1 MTEPLRQIR
10 SSVRA
15 YELLVRAYPASF
27 RKEYADEMTLVFC
40 ELVTDA
46 WRRRGAVGLLLAWF
60 RVLGDLA
67 RTAPKE
73 HVHEMRRRLEMKRAA
88 LALLSVI
95 VAGFAY
101 SVFFF
106 VGAVLIMFPLIAGMN
121 RFLMSAGWIVVM
133 YLAAFL
139 IGLVQTRIKQIAKPM
154 ITVPVGTMATWS
166 VWGLCVLADNL
177 SMNRVPLWGE
187 CVGWLG
193 LAASVSFTAYL
204 GCLVAAKAQDRV
216 ARFAVPWY
224 QLIGPLAVLI
234 CTSFT
239 ACTLRL
245 VLLCHDLEPE
255 IRHSLS
261 WSLFALGAAATI
273 ASLVIL
279 FVRTYRRVAI
289 P

>member
-1 MTEPLRQIR
+1 
-10 SSVRA
+10 
-15 YELLVRAYPASF
+15 
-27 RKEYADEMTLVFC
+27 MTLVFC

-46 WRRRGAVGLLLAWF
+46 WQRRGLAGLLLAWF
-60 RVLGDLA
+60 RVLADLA

-121 RFLMSAGWIVVM
+121 RFLIGAAWIVVM

-139 IGLVQTRIKQIAKPM
+139 IGLILTRTKQLTKPLV
-154 ITVPVGTMATWS
+154 TAPVGTMAAWS
-166 VWGLCVLADNL
+166 LWGLCVLGDNL
-177 SMNRVPLWGE
+177 SMGRAPLWGE
-187 CVGWLG
+187 LALWLG
-193 LAASVSFTAYL
+193 LAASVTFTAYL
-204 GCLVAAKAQDRV
+204 GCLVATKAQDRL

-234 CTSFT
+234 CASFT
-239 ACTLRL
+239 ACALRIT
-245 VLLCHDLEPE
+245 LLCHELEPE
-255 IRHSLS
+255 IRHILS
-261 WSLFALGAAATI
+261 WCLLALGVVAVATI
-273 ASLVIL
+273 ASVVIL